1 MRSAGRA
8 EQEMARSEGGAMI
21 EQKTLCEGCGKEI
34 DQTLCGCGELIADHH
49 MHCNH
54 GPVPMGCDCFRERKE
69 QE

>member
-8 EQEMARSEGGAMI
+8 EQAMAGSKGASMI

-34 DQTLCGCGELIADHH
+34 DPTLCGCGELIADHH

-54 GPVPMGCDCFRERKE
+54 GPVPMGCDCFPERKE
-69 QE
+69 G

>member
-1 MRSAGRA
+1 
-8 EQEMARSEGGAMI
+8 MI

-54 GPVPMGCDCFRERKE
+54 GPAPMGCDCFRERKE